1 MQNTLNFKDTLIKE
15 AGLLSLTK
23 SDCDL
28 FILAQ
33 ANTLTYQQLSA
44 TGLHGISTTGGRLSL
59 KKLTE
64 QGYITGKTLPNTNR
78 VRYFILT
85 AKGKTRLE
93 KIFSSTFLSTKQ
105 IDLERRPPTSQ
116 QQLPHRIHTND
127 LYFAYLSCPY
137 LENLPVWQLE
147 ARYQVSSEKQQTPR
161 CDGLLETGYGNYYIE
176 LDNRTQGD
184 AALENKLSQYMDS
197 DLFLGRNTIKNALVF
212 TLNTEV
218 KSPPVKKPP

>member
-33 ANTLTYQQLSA
+33 SNTLTYQQLST

-78 VRYFILT
+78 VRYFTLT
-85 AKGKTRLE
+85 AKGKHVWKR
-93 KIFSSTFLSTKQ
+93 FL
-105 IDLERRPPTSQ
+105 
-116 QQLPHRIHTND
+116 
-127 LYFAYLSCPY
+127 A
-137 LENLPVWQLE
+137 V
-147 ARYQVSSEKQQTPR
+147 
-161 CDGLLETGYGNYYIE
+161 
-176 LDNRTQGD
+176 
-184 AALENKLSQYMDS
+184 
-197 DLFLGRNTIKNALVF
+197 LF
-212 TLNTEV
+212 
-218 KSPPVKKPP
+218 

>member
-15 AGLLSLTK
+15 ACLLSLTK

-78 VRYFILT
+78 IRYFILT
-85 AKGKTRLE
+85 AKGKARLE
-93 KIFSSTFLSTKQ
+93 KIFSNTFLRTKQ

-127 LYFAYLSCPY
+127 LYFAYLSCPH

-147 ARYQVSSEKQQTPR
+147 ARYQAASEKQQTPR
-161 CDGLLETGYGNYYIE
+161 CDGLLETGCGNYYIE

-184 AALENKLSQYMDS
+184 AS
-197 DLFLGRNTIKNALVF
+197 IKTRSICV
-212 TLNTEV
+212 T
-218 KSPPVKKPP
+218 

>member
-1 MQNTLNFKDTLIKE
+1 MQNTLNYKDTLIKE
-15 AGLLSLTK
+15 ACLLSLTK

-33 ANTLTYQQLSA
+33 VNTITYQQLAA

-78 VRYFILT
+78 VKYFILT

-105 IDLERRPPTSQ
+105 IYTFRISPAHPLKIYLFGNWRHAIRR
-116 QQLPHRIHTND
+116 HRKNCRH
-127 LYFAYLSCPY
+127 P
-137 LENLPVWQLE
+137 
-147 ARYQVSSEKQQTPR
+147 
-161 CDGLLETGYGNYYIE
+161 
-176 LDNRTQGD
+176 D
-184 AALENKLSQYMDS
+184 ATDCLRQDTAI
-197 DLFLGRNTIKNALVF
+197 T
-212 TLNTEV
+212 T
-218 KSPPVKKPP
+218 